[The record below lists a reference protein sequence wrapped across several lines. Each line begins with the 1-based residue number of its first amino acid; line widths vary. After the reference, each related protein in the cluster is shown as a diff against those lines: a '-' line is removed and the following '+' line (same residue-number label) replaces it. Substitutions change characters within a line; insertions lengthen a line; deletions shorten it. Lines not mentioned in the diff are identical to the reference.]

1 MTGESATRTILR
13 RKLRRDL
20 RRRRAQIIAVAGT
33 VLLGMVLFTA
43 NLDASRNLGT
53 SYRETYE
60 RLQTADIWVTGGPTD
75 ELAADFETVDGVL
88 AVETRTHTDIPMKL
102 DSRELVARVIGG
114 PGDGIV
120 EVNQLLI
127 DTGRGLLP
135 DDEWVTVLEKHAAD
149 NFGLGPGDTVD
160 IWDGSDW
167 RSLEIV
173 GVATSAE
180 YLFPARSR
188 TEVFTVPD
196 EFAVAFVPESVA
208 MAVAPEGPR
217 QLVARVADR
226 DPDVVDEL
234 LGRARAA
241 GVSEAYALADQ
252 PSNLALQADVGGFE
266 SLSYLFPV
274 LFLGAAGMATYVLL
288 SRMIRQERTQI
299 GMLVAD
305 GITSRTILRHYVGH
319 ALVVS
324 LLGAIPGIIIGELL
338 GRWMTALYTNFLGIP
353 ITVTRFS
360 WSTVLSALT
369 FALVVGFVS
378 GWIPARTAARIDPA
392 EAMRPP
398 TPTGV
403 DRTTWA
409 ERVWPMTLPMTA
421 RVVVRNLARN
431 PRRVMT
437 TAVGVVLSMV
447 VLVTSLALNDTTGS
461 VIDRQFTDV
470 DRRDLSVRL
479 DHPVTDADLVSL
491 ESLDRIAT
499 AEPSIEL
506 PIVISAAERRTEQ
519 LLQVFRSDTVA
530 HGFRR
535 PLPASG
541 IVLGSIA
548 REALGVRVGDAVTVA
563 VPALNVSIPVAV
575 AGFVAEPIPSVS
587 YTSLEAWTAAGG
599 VAPTT
604 VVLTLR
610 NNDEHATVRDILAAR
625 DDVIAVTDHR
635 AMIDTIRELLTITI
649 FFVGLMVIFAV
660 LMTIGLLFNAV
671 TVALAERTNEMATLQ
686 ANGMPRRWIRTTVT
700 AETVIVVLLG
710 LAPGGLLGW
719 YVAGQFMGQFD
730 NESFRFEMVLSRSS
744 LLLAVVL
751 VLVVAVTSQ
760 IPALRRVDRL
770 DLPAVVRERSV

>member
-1 MTGESATRTILR
+1 MNGSGSTRRILR

-33 VLLGMVLFTA
+33 IFLGMVLFTA
-43 NLDASRNLGT
+43 NLDASRNLGA

-60 RLQTADIWVTGGPTD
+60 RLATADVWIAGGPT
-75 ELAADFETVDGVL
+75 EQLAAEIAATEMVA
-88 AVETRTHTDIPMKL
+88 AVNTRTHADVPMRL
-102 DSRELVARVIGG
+102 DGRELVGRVIGG
-114 PGDGIV
+114 PDDGVV

-127 DTGRGLLP
+127 TDGRDLRP
-135 DDEWVTVLEKHAAD
+135 DDAWVTVLEQHAAD
-149 NFGLGPGDTVD
+149 NFNLGAGDTVE
-160 IWDGSDW
+160 IWDDDRW

-173 GVATSAE
+173 GVAASAE
-180 YLFPARSR
+180 YLFPAKSRS
-188 TEVFTVPD
+188 EVFTVPD

-208 MAVAPEGPR
+208 AEVAADGPR
-217 QLVARVADR
+217 QIVARVDGR
-226 DPDVVDEL
+226 DPEVVADL
-234 LGRARAA
+234 LDRARAA
-241 GVSEAYALADQ
+241 GASEAYALADQ
-252 PSNLALQADVGGFE
+252 PSNLALQADVAGFE
-266 SLSYLFPV
+266 SLSYLFPI

-324 LLGAIPGIIIGELL
+324 LIGAIPGILIGELL
-338 GRWMTALYTNFLGIP
+338 GRWMTTLYTDFLGIP
-353 ITVTRFS
+353 ISVMRFS
-360 WSTVLSALT
+360 AATVISALT
-369 FALVVGFVS
+369 FALVVGFLS
-378 GWIPARTAARIDPA
+378 GWLPARTAARIDPA

-403 DRTTWA
+403 DRTTWP
-409 ERVWPMTLPMTA
+409 ERVWPLTLPMTA
-421 RVVVRNLARN
+421 RVVARNLARN
-431 PRRVMT
+431 PRRVTT

-447 VLVTSLALNDTTGS
+447 VLITSLALNDTTGS

-479 DHPVTDADLVSL
+479 DHPVTDADLRSL
-491 ESLDRIAT
+491 TALDEIAT
-499 AEPSIEL
+499 AEPSLEL
-506 PIVISAAERRTEQ
+506 PVVISVGDNRSEQ

-530 HGFRR
+530 HEFRD

-541 IVLGSIA
+541 IVLGSVA
-548 REALGVRVGDAVTVA
+548 RETLGVRVDDTVTVA
-563 VPALNVSIPVAV
+563 VPALAVSVPVTV

-587 YTSLEAWTAAGG
+587 YTSLAAWTAAGG
-599 VAPTT
+599 AAPTT

-610 NNDEHATVRDILAAR
+610 DDSVHAEVRDLLAGR

-635 AMIDTIRELLTITI
+635 AMIDTIRELLGVTV
-649 FFVGLMVIFAV
+649 FFVGLMVIFAI
-660 LMTIGLLFNAV
+660 LMTVGLLFNAV

-719 YVAGQFMGQFD
+719 FVAGRFMGQFD
-730 NESFRFEMVLSRSS
+730 NESFRFDMVLSRSS
-744 LLLAVVL
+744 LFLAVVL
-751 VLVVAVTSQ
+751 VLGVAVAAEL
-760 IPALRRVDRL
+760 PALRRVDRI

>member
-1 MTGESATRTILR
+1 MTGESQARAILR
-13 RKLRRDL
+13 HKLRRDL
-20 RRRRAQIIAVAGT
+20 RRRRAQILAVAGT

-60 RLQTADIWVTGGPTD
+60 RFLTADVWVTGGPTD
-75 ELAADFETVDGVL
+75 QLAADFAATDGVV
-88 AVETRTHTDIPMKL
+88 AVETRTHADVPMTL

-114 PGDGIV
+114 PADGLV
-120 EVNQLLI
+120 DVNQLLVNE
-127 DTGRGLLP
+127 GRGLRAG
-135 DDEWVTVLEKHAAD
+135 DGWVTVLEKHAAD
-149 NFGLGPGDTVD
+149 NFDLGPGDRVE
-160 IWDGSDW
+160 IWDGSAW
-167 RSLEIV
+167 RPLEIV

-208 MAVAPEGPR
+208 SAVAPAGPR
-217 QLVARVADR
+217 QVVARVEGR
-226 DPDVVDEL
+226 DPEVVAEL
-234 LGRARAA
+234 LRTARSA
-241 GVSEAYALADQ
+241 GVSDAYALADQ

-305 GITSRTILRHYVGH
+305 GVTSRTILRHYVGH

-324 LLGAIPGIIIGELL
+324 LIGAIPGIVIGELL
-338 GRWMTALYTNFLGIP
+338 GRWMTTLYTDFLGIP

-360 WSTVLSALT
+360 WATVLSALG
-369 FALVVGFVS
+369 FALAVGFVS
-378 GWIPARTAARIDPA
+378 GWVPARTAARIDPA

-398 TPTGV
+398 TPTGI
-403 DRTTWA
+403 DSTSWA
-409 ERVWPMTLPMTA
+409 ERVWPLTLPMTA
-421 RVVVRNLARN
+421 RIVIRNLARS
-431 PRRVMT
+431 PRRVAT

-447 VLVTSLALNDTTGS
+447 VLITSLALNDTTGS
-461 VIDRQFTDV
+461 VIDRQFSEI

-479 DHPVTDADLVSL
+479 DHPVTDADLLAL
-491 ESLDRIAT
+491 ESLEEIAT

-506 PIVISAAERRTEQ
+506 LVVISTPENRSEQ
-519 LLQVFRSDTVA
+519 LLQVFRADTVA
-530 HGFRR
+530 HGFPA

-541 IVLGSIA
+541 IVLGSTA
-548 REALGVRVGDAVTVA
+548 RETLGAEIGDTVTVS
-563 VPALNVSIPVAV
+563 VPALDVSIPVNV

-599 VAPTT
+599 VPPTT

-610 NNDEHATVRDILAAR
+610 DNGEHAAVRDLLAAR

-660 LMTIGLLFNAV
+660 LMTIGLMFNAV

-700 AETVIVVLLG
+700 AETVLVVLLG
-710 LAPGGLLGW
+710 LAPGALLGW
-719 YVAGQFMGQFD
+719 FVAGRFMGQFD
-730 NESFRFEMVLSRSS
+730 NESFRFDMVLSRSS

-751 VLVVAVTSQ
+751 VVVVAVVAEL
-760 IPALRRVDRL
+760 PGLRRVDRL